1 MLEFITAKNFSI
13 IKTIFYR
20 DKIVLSLITQYSIM
34 KLFKYKIFTLFLFLI
49 FASTTN
55 YGQSFLSDST
65 AAAQHHHTPWEILS
79 GEGDEELVCY
89 KQAHRNMYFVVTG
102 LIIIIALIAIKLL
115 RTNRKNNKILKAQ
128 KEIIEEKNKD
138 ITDSINY
145 AKRLQTAILPPKDL
159 VNSILPEYFIIY
171 QPKDIVSG
179 DFYWVSHHD
188 SKIMIAAVD
197 CTGHGVPGALLSIVG
212 HNAINQ
218 TVNELGILQPS
229 KVLDSM
235 NTHIKKTLHQ
245 DKGSDIRDGMDM
257 ALCTFDK
264 TTNTL
269 EYSGAN
275 NPLYVISEGKLTITK
290 ASKLTVGSME
300 EEKVEPPVNHS
311 IQLKKGD
318 CFYIFTDGFADQFG
332 GKDNKKFKTSRFQD
346 LLISVNA
353 LPMLEQQN
361 TIQKAFKEWI
371 GKNEQVDDIL
381 VIGIRA

>member
-1 MLEFITAKNFSI
+1 MTSRLKTNSLFIILGLFSSIVDAQDTFMDSI
-13 IKTIFYR
+13 IKT
-20 DKIVLSLITQYSIM
+20 QG
-34 KLFKYKIFTLFLFLI
+34 KLP
-49 FASTTN
+49 
-55 YGQSFLSDST
+55 
-65 AAAQHHHTPWEILS
+65 HHIWEGS
-79 GEGDEELVCY
+79 GDDNFVCY
-89 KQAHRNMYFVVTG
+89 KQAHRNTFFIITG
-102 LIIIIALIAIKLL
+102 LIIVVAIVAIKLL
-115 RTNRKNNKILKAQ
+115 LLNRKTNKVLKLQ
-128 KEIIEEKNKD
+128 NEIIEEKNKS

-159 VNSILPEYFIIY
+159 VNSVLPEHFITY

-179 DFYWVSHHD
+179 DFYWVSHHGN
-188 SKIMIAAVD
+188 KIMAAAID

-218 TVNELGILQPS
+218 TVNEMGILQPS

-235 NTHIKKTLHQ
+235 NTIIKKILHQ

-264 TTNTL
+264 NSNVL

-275 NPLYVISEGKLTITK
+275 NPLYVVSDGKLSITK

-300 EEKVEPPVNHS
+300 EEKVEPPINHS

-318 CFYIFTDGFADQFG
+318 CFYIFSDGFADQFG

-346 LLISVNA
+346 LLVSVNSLSMA
-353 LPMLEQQN
+353 EQQKK
-361 TIQKAFKEWI
+361 IQKTFKDWI
-371 GKNEQVDDIL
+371 GNNEQVDDIL